1 MDYNAFEDNIKN
13 FFSNNYKTYALE
25 KNNALAY
32 NIIVSKGFPDSDTS
46 GQVKLFLLPM
56 QYQYSELTNDSKLMQ
71 FEMKIFL
78 LLKQLGKNSTTMS
91 EYLRDYA
98 SALHN
103 MIYGKNT
110 LGGAVDKSL
119 IANIEFF
126 DEVEGFEGSKG
137 FEANILLLAEV
148 QGN

>member
-1 MDYNAFEDNIKN
+1 MDYKAFEDNIKN
-13 FFSNNYKTYALE
+13 FFSNNYKTYAQA
-25 KNNALAY
+25 KNNNLSY
-32 NIIVSKGFPDSDTS
+32 TVIVNKGFPVGDIS
-46 GQVKLFLLPM
+46 GQVNLFLLPM
-56 QYQYSELTNDSKLMQ
+56 QYQYEELTNDSKLMQ
-71 FEMKIFL
+71 FEMKVFL
-78 LLKQLGKNSTTMS
+78 LLKQLQKNSTTMA

-98 SALHN
+98 SALYN
-103 MIYGKNT
+103 MIYGNNT